1 MTTTLYCS
9 FNQAA
14 MIKYNLI
21 PMDLLFLNWM
31 LKFASNRYIKTLPGA
46 EHFFWIKYSKVLD
59 DLPGLFLNINHIRRT
74 ISRLSAPEICA
85 NKPLVSKLAHLP
97 TGIETYFAFN
107 QDVIDELVGGNMPNS
122 GFAELAPV
130 APVVTDKNYQRTAI
144 NQNVLDIMTEL
155 KKIEHNGEPVFKST
169 LPKDAH
175 HYTNGVRDFQ
185 KQLFLLFDGR
195 FQSEYYLSMAQWF
208 KDKYSYY
215 LPAESAKALSTCKGS
230 WPAIKKLVLKAA
242 HNYVHWFEPGT
253 EFYNKEAL
261 PRSFKDWIFNVHAK
275 ISMFYVCL
283 ISTPTDMREAHA
295 EEVHNNLPPAVIDTM
310 EPLKK
315 KEWDGFA
322 FWNKIRGLH
331 AWYKKYAQSLMQINS
346 NCRYWLSRESDF
358 LKDYIAW
365 LDSFTGTRSALYLKS
380 LGIGCATWDC
390 YVGSKTKEHNID
402 IFIPRTI

>member
-1 MTTTLYCS
+1 MKNSILEFS
-9 FNQAA
+9 QES
-14 MIKYNLI
+14 ILKY
-21 PMDLLFLNWM
+21 DLNANEVILLNWM
-31 LKFASNRYIKTLPGA
+31 KGFASSINIKRKVDPITND
-46 EHFFWIKYSKVLD
+46 EYFWIKYSKVLA
-59 DLPGLFLNINHIRRT
+59 DLPAFYKNIKQLRKSIAK
-74 ISRLSAPEICA
+74 LSSDVPGQ
-85 NKPLVSKLAHLP
+85 KPLRLKLVRSQKG
-97 TGIETYFAFN
+97 TETYFAF
-107 QDVIDELVGGNMPNS
+107 DPKVRAEMEDTPMAP
-122 GFAELAPV
+122 GFAELVPAI
-130 APVVTDKNYQRTAI
+130 PVVTDKNYQRTAI

-215 LPAESAKALSTCKGS
+215 LPVENAKALTACKGS

-242 HNYVHWFEPGT
+242 HNYAHWFEPGT